1 MTSIV
6 YGLTDDGFIPKPLTV
21 LRTEMGDALRGAFGA
36 SIDLGDLS
44 LLGILLG
51 IIAERLALLWLLIEA
66 IVASQDPDKATGA
79 SLVAVSALTGTIKP
93 SARPSTVTLTLF
105 GTPATQVQAVSRF
118 KTASTGLEFTTDRDA
133 TIELVDAWAA
143 ETTYALGD
151 RVWSDTSRIY
161 ECISPGTSA
170 NLAVAGID
178 GDILDGSVHWRM
190 IQDNVSAHGAVDV
203 TATATTTGPLT
214 AQAGDLTSIVSG
226 VSGLVAVANLHDA
239 VPGRDDASNE
249 ELRVL
254 REQELAGDGSRTP
267 DALKSKLLKIPGV
280 TSVTVFIN
288 ETDAVSDGM
297 QPHSA
302 EVMIRTTWPPKD
314 PKDQLIYD
322 LILANIAF
330 GISTTGNQVG
340 SSVDSSGN
348 VHTIR
353 FSRPEE
359 VPIYVDATFVKDPKA
374 YPADGNT
381 QVKNAIVKLG
391 NAQSA
396 GVNAVAS
403 RVAAQV
409 FVVNGVFDVP
419 RTGAVGGVL
428 IGTAPSPTSDATVPI
443 TKRQLAVYDSS
454 RIVLRPSD
462 GVP

>member
-1 MTSIV
+1 MTAVV

-51 IIAERLALLWLLIEA
+51 IIAERLALLWELIEA
-66 IVASQDPDKATGA
+66 VIASQDPDKATGV
-79 SLVAVSALTGTIKP
+79 SLGAVSALTGTIKP
-93 SARPSTVTLTLF
+93 SARPSTVALTLF
-105 GTPATQVQAVSRF
+105 GAPGTLVQSVSRF
-118 KTASTGLEFTTDRDA
+118 KTASTGLEFTTDRDT

-143 ETTYALGD
+143 ETTYVLGD

-161 ECISPGTSA
+161 ECIFAGTSA
-170 NLAVAGID
+170 NSPVAGID
-178 GDILDGSVHWRM
+178 DDILDGSVHWRM

-203 TATATTTGPLT
+203 PATASTTGPLT
-214 AQAGDLTSIVSG
+214 ARAGDLTSIVSG

-239 VPGRDDASNE
+239 SPGRDDASNE

-267 DALKSKLLKIPGV
+267 DALKSKLLRVPGI

-288 ETDAVSDGM
+288 DTDVVSDGM
-297 QPHSA
+297 QAHSV
-302 EVMIRTTWPPKD
+302 EVLIRTTWLPKD
-314 PKDQLIYD
+314 PKDQVIYD
-322 LILANIAF
+322 LILANVAF
-330 GISTTGNQVG
+330 GISTMGNQVG

-359 VPIYVDATFVKDPKA
+359 IPIYVDVTFVKNPKVF
-374 YPADGNT
+374 PADGNT
-381 QVKNAIVKLG
+381 QVKDAIVKLG

-409 FVVNGVFDVP
+409 FAVNGVFDVP
-419 RTGAVGGVL
+419 RTGSIGGVL
-428 IGTAPSPTSDATVPI
+428 IGTAPSPTSDATILI
-443 TKRQLAVYDSS
+443 TKRQQAVYDTS
-454 RIVLRPSD
+454 RIVLHASD